1 MDVIYEDIHLVDGKL
16 YDYNLLIKRC
26 KEMNI
31 LNAEEDL
38 LKIILLD
45 YIIANIDRHSY
56 NISFIHDSDTLQW
69 KGLSPVYDSGKSM
82 FLNHRDFEMGIHET
96 KEIFTNLTDSSRK

>member
-69 KGLSPVYDSGKSM
+69 KGLSPVYDSGKSIV
-82 FLNHRDFEMGIHET
+82 LNRRDFEMVIHDARGFNQGLGDQRL
-96 KEIFTNLTDSSRK
+96 K